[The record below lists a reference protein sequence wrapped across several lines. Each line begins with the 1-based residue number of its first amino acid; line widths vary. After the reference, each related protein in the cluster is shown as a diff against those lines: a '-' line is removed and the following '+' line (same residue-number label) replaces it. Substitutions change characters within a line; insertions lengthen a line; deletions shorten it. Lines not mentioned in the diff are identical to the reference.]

1 MRVSSQKVGQRQRSR
16 PSIRLVTICLV
27 PHVSAFSPRAP
38 GLSLMHR
45 SVLSASPILSS
56 RHGCSFS
63 TLFLSANHETREES
77 QSGSSKREM
86 LKFALPALGIYLTNP
101 LLSNIDNAFVGRMV
115 GPAGLAALSPATLC
129 IDQALY
135 LFSFLSRATTGMV
148 SRVYCSDSEGENDEQ
163 NQDTVYISAAR
174 DAASPAFSVSLI
186 CGGVLS
192 LVYAFFTPNLLSK
205 LNVDPHLRTSATS
218 YIHWRGAISWA
229 ALAQS
234 ICLSLFMATKD
245 SVTPLKI
252 ILSAALLNVLG
263 DTLLCVWPLKGG
275 CGGAA
280 AATALATILSSA
292 WMVNSLRL
300 KGLCPRF
307 KIPTKEELGAL
318 MEFTGPL
325 ILITF
330 VRMAGFMNMQ
340 KRAMALG
347 VQSLAGYQLVTNFLI
362 FFILFGE
369 PLSQIGQTQLPSLID
384 SNDSEKARSTFKSVM
399 TLSFF
404 AALGVGAT
412 AYFTALFGPGFFS
425 SNPQVQATARDSAPA
440 LFCAVVAAISAISV
454 DGCMMASKDFG
465 FMLFNGLLGF
475 FVQAKILDYCSSIS
489 GIFLSFA
496 VRLGIYTLFATGRAA
511 LGFGNLGKAIRRDP
525 ADKEWSVIRA

>member
-1 MRVSSQKVGQRQRSR
+1 MKARSQKWHQCQQSR
-16 PSIRLVTICLV
+16 PSIKLAAICLV
-27 PHVSAFSPRAP
+27 PYIAAFTPSAPR
-38 GLSLMHR
+38 LSLMGR
-45 SVLSASPILSS
+45 SAPTPILSS
-56 RHGCSFS
+56 RYDSSFS
-63 TLFLSANHETREES
+63 ALSLSMNDDAREES
-77 QSGSSKREM
+77 RSGSSKRAM

-101 LLSNIDNAFVGRMV
+101 LLSNIDNAFVGRTV

-135 LFSFLSRATTGMV
+135 LFSFLSRAATGMV
-148 SRVYCSDSEGENDEQ
+148 SRAYCSDSECEQ
-163 NQDTVYISAAR
+163 NEQADLSGHISAAR
-174 DAASPAFSVSLI
+174 DAASPAFSLSLI
-186 CGGVLS
+186 CGVVLS
-192 LVYAFFTPNLLSK
+192 LIYACFTPTLLSK

-245 SVTPLKI
+245 SLTPLKI
-252 ILSAALLNVLG
+252 IVSAALLNVLG
-263 DTLLCVWPLKGG
+263 DTFLCVWPLKGG

-280 AATALATILSSA
+280 AATALATVLSSA

-300 KGLCPRF
+300 KGLCPRL
-307 KIPTKEELGAL
+307 KIPTKRELGAL

-325 ILITF
+325 LLITF
-330 VRMAGFMNMQ
+330 VRMAGFMSMQ
-340 KRAMALG
+340 KRAMSLG
-347 VQSLAGYQLVTNFLI
+347 VQALASYQLVTNFLI

-384 SNDSEKARSTFKSVM
+384 SNESEKARNTFKSVM

-404 AALGVGAT
+404 AALGVGA
-412 AYFTALFGPGFFS
+412 AAFFTALFGPGFFS
-425 SNPQVQATARDSAPA
+425 SSPQVQATARDSAPA
-440 LFCAVVAAISAISV
+440 LFCAVVAAISAIGV

-475 FVQAKILDYCSSIS
+475 FVQAKILEYCSSIP
-489 GIFLSFA
+489 GIFLSFTA
-496 VRLGIYTLFATGRAA
+496 RLGMYTVLATGRAA
-511 LGFGNLGKAIRRDP
+511 LGFGNLGKAIRRDQG
-525 ADKEWSVIRA
+525 DKEMSFVVRA